1 MSEYDERNNCVSNM
15 YLPSCTYYVSAPDF
29 SSISSFLPK
38 TTSCQ
43 NNCPYSSNIAQVR
56 PVRGVA
62 FRDYGL
68 DHPSKWHYR
77 GNYASYYST
86 DEIMHGDLI
95 PSSNRA
101 EMILKNDSL
110 YGHHSG
116 MNSPCNLFTNVGRN
130 GVLPQGFDQFFQTVN
145 SEKPNSGPE
154 HSKQKA
160 DSSLPGDAACNK
172 QTSDPTEDIDEH
184 DYSISNCPGD
194 KNNSPS
200 SSKSRKKRCPYS
212 KFQIRELEREFFF
225 NVYINKEKRLQLT
238 RKLNLTDRQVKIW
251 FQNRRMKEKKLN
263 RDRFRYFTGNPLY

>member
-62 FRDYGL
+62 FRDWGL

-86 DEIMHGDLI
+86 DEIMHGPLI

-101 EMILKNDSL
+101 EIILKNDSL
-110 YGHHSG
+110 YGHHGG

-130 GVLPQGFDQFFQTVN
+130 GVLPQGFDQFLQTVN

-154 HSKQKA
+154 HSKRKA
-160 DSSLPGDAACNK
+160 DFSLPGDAACNK
-172 QTSDPTEDIDEH
+172 QTSVPTEDIDDH
-184 DYSISNCPGD
+184 DSSISNCPGD
-194 KNNSPS
+194 QNSSPS

>member
-1 MSEYDERNNCVSNM
+1 MRKITSGIDQDEIVRQPTFPIFFLPCGSFPHAYGAIDGQSLTHSSFKILFAIAKERRGEMSEYDERNNCLSNM

-86 DEIMHGDLI
+86 EEIMHRDLI
-95 PSSNRA
+95 QSSNMA
-101 EMILKNDSL
+101 EIILKNDSL
-110 YGHHSG
+110 YGHHGG

-154 HSKQKA
+154 HSNQKA

-172 QTSDPTEDIDEH
+172 QTSDSTEDIDEH
-184 DYSISNCPGD
+184 DSSISNCPGD

-200 SSKSRKKRCPYS
+200 
-212 KFQIRELEREFFF
+212 
-225 NVYINKEKRLQLT
+225 
-238 RKLNLTDRQVKIW
+238 
-251 FQNRRMKEKKLN
+251 
-263 RDRFRYFTGNPLY
+263 RYTH